1 MHENKTYF
9 KIDYQSTDNKFIS
22 LVIVFMTSLLHI
34 FSF

>member
-9 KIDYQSTDNKFIS
+9 KIDYQSADNTFIF
-22 LVIVFMTSLLHI
+22 LVIVFMTSLHHI